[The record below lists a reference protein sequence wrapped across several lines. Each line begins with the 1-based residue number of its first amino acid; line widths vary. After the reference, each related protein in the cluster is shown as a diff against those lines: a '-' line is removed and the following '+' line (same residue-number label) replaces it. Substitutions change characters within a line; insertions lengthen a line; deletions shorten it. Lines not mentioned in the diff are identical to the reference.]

1 MMRARVARPASG
13 SYLVGIGG
21 AVMAESET
29 RSSSRPKTKDVSRAK
44 VRIESS
50 HTNKKITAVKHAAP
64 KRFSH
69 SAIGNR

>member
-1 MMRARVARPASG
+1 
-13 SYLVGIGG
+13 
-21 AVMAESET
+21 MAESET
-29 RSSSRPKTKDVSRAK
+29 RSPSRPKTKDVSRAK

>member
-1 MMRARVARPASG
+1 
-13 SYLVGIGG
+13 
-21 AVMAESET
+21 MAESES
-29 RSSSRPKTKDVSRAK
+29 RSPSHPRKQDVSRAK

-50 HTNKKITAVKHAAP
+50 HTNKKITAVKHAPP